1 MNGSFL
7 VILLG
12 IPGILVATTVHEFVR
27 ALTST
32 VLGDTYPK
40 SQGQVTLNPVKHF
53 EPIGFLMMLYSG
65 GFGWGKPVET
75 SALYYKNRKRDTLLV
90 AILPT
95 VVNLILGLVFL
106 LAYGTFRS
114 KGYYIGTLLHYLAYY
129 MLRWRCTMYCLLHL
143 WTAQRC
149 LRCCCRQISISNIC
163 RMKS

>member
-53 EPIGFLMMLYSG
+53 EPIGFLMRFYTYVGYRLRLG
-65 GFGWGKPVET
+65 QACGNECI
-75 SALYYKNRKRDTLLV
+75 
-90 AILPT
+90 IL
-95 VVNLILGLVFL
+95 
-106 LAYGTFRS
+106 
-114 KGYYIGTLLHYLAYY
+114 
-129 MLRWRCTMYCLLHL
+129 
-143 WTAQRC
+143 
-149 LRCCCRQISISNIC
+149 
-163 RMKS
+163 

>member
-106 LAYGTFRS
+106 FAC
-114 KGYYIGTLLHYLAYY
+114 I
-129 MLRWRCTMYCLLHL
+129 MYCLLRL

>member
-75 SALYYKNRKRDTLLV
+75 SALYYKKQKKRYASGCDSADRSQSHSGSGVPFGLWHIPEQGVLYRHTASLSG
-90 AILPT
+90 IL
-95 VVNLILGLVFL
+95 
-106 LAYGTFRS
+106 
-114 KGYYIGTLLHYLAYY
+114 
-129 MLRWRCTMYCLLHL
+129 
-143 WTAQRC
+143 
-149 LRCCCRQISISNIC
+149 
-163 RMKS
+163 

>member
-53 EPIGFLMMLYSG
+53 EPIGFLMMLYSRRLRLG
-65 GFGWGKPVET
+65 QACGNECI
-75 SALYYKNRKRDTLLV
+75 
-90 AILPT
+90 IL
-95 VVNLILGLVFL
+95 
-106 LAYGTFRS
+106 
-114 KGYYIGTLLHYLAYY
+114 
-129 MLRWRCTMYCLLHL
+129 
-143 WTAQRC
+143 
-149 LRCCCRQISISNIC
+149 
-163 RMKS
+163 

>member
-75 SALYYKNRKRDTLLV
+75 SALYYKNTLLRWQSMQRRPATV
-90 AILPT
+90 WMAPEVHGIL
-95 VVNLILGLVFL
+95 
-106 LAYGTFRS
+106 
-114 KGYYIGTLLHYLAYY
+114 
-129 MLRWRCTMYCLLHL
+129 
-143 WTAQRC
+143 
-149 LRCCCRQISISNIC
+149 
-163 RMKS
+163 